1 MLLGFGNSVIELLLW
16 LGLLSALLAAGIFT
30 IGKIRSKAIQQEPFS
45 AEIMAKF
52 REAHSRGD
60 LDDEEFR
67 TIKST
72 VTRRFQTEI
81 SDDGE
86 KG

>member
-1 MLLGFGNSVIELLLW
+1 MPPWLGNAYVQLAIW
-16 LGLLSALLAAGIFT
+16 LGLLLSFATVGIFI
-30 IGKIRSKAIQQEPFS
+30 IGKIRAKAVQQEPFS
-45 AEIMAKF
+45 SEILAKF

-67 TIKST
+67 TIKGT
-72 VTRRFQTEI
+72 VTRRFRAEL